1 MNRSFSVLDIAH
13 EFIKSSVS
21 KGDLCID
28 ATAGNGGDTELLC
41 SLVGENG
48 RVIAFDI
55 QQQAIDSTRARLEA
69 AGLDGIAQL
78 HLCGHEQM
86 DNFAEKD
93 SVKCIVFN
101 LGWLPG
107 GDHNIH
113 TETGRTIEAVGKG
126 LELLCDGGVM
136 CISVYYGR
144 ETGFE
149 EKDALLEYLKDIDS
163 RLYTVVVCSF
173 HNRRNCPPFPILI
186 TKGR

>member
-1 MNRSFSVLDIAH
+1 MLDIAH
-13 EFIKSSVS
+13 EFIKNNVS
-21 KGDLCID
+21 EGDVCID

-41 SLVGENG
+41 RLVGDTG
-48 RVIAFDI
+48 KVIAFDV
-55 QQQAIDSTRARLEA
+55 QPQAIESTRKRLDD
-69 AGLDGIAQL
+69 AGLSARAQL
-78 HLCGHEQM
+78 NLVSHGEM
-86 DNFAEKD
+86 DHFAD
-93 SVKCIVFN
+93 PSSVKCIVFN

-113 TETGRTIEAVGKG
+113 TEAASTIEAVEKG

-136 CISVYYGR
+136 CISVYYGK

-149 EKDALLEYLKDIDS
+149 ERDALLEYLQNIDS

-173 HNRRNCPPFPILI
+173 HNRRNCPPFPVLI